1 MSPVIVRAAVP
12 EIDLSLLRFRVETNP
27 DGPAIDLVWDVPEQW
42 RGRSVPSLTIVRRE
56 RRFPGR
62 GRRGVVAVT
71 AGPADRADGRTV
83 FAAESFDYDLEETQ
97 EELLD
102 GVAVRTTRQYLF
114 RGEPRDR
121 VLVRSIRR
129 ELDATWQD
137 IVRETVRVVDRADLV
152 AQATYYYTAF
162 ETPSGR
168 YSRATQG
175 SALATGRAGPRL
187 FEQLPRIDRRRDTE
201 LPAPATVAR
210 AYRGQGQLERF
221 LGGFEAH
228 CDMLHGYVESLRDLH
243 VPRAVDS
250 RLLGALAH
258 LIGWKLKD
266 YLDEDGQRNEIAFAP
281 QVYQT
286 VGTIPNLAAMV
297 NRLTGWDA
305 TVWEF
310 ARNVVL
316 TWDRTRRER
325 LDAGPAYLDGSARPV
340 ADPQG
345 TLPPTLDTKPNPRG
359 SLDVNDA
366 ASMFALRNRSP
377 GDTNCYTYDCGV
389 PDGLGGYDRSDA
401 VLYNRETLAVYVI
414 PEESSDVF
422 VLQQEADRIKA
433 ILRDFLPIGIRA
445 VFFVMPG
452 TVVEDPYDATRDAA
466 DSVTDAG
473 TLIEL
478 DHYGAGVDTHAD
490 TMAGWHWLVSN
501 VLAARTV
508 NTAVAPV
515 DTSWRTRHVG
525 VEAGP

>member
-1 MSPVIVRAAVP
+1 MSPVVTRAAP
-12 EIDLSLLRFRVETNP
+12 PAIDLSLLRFRVETNP

-42 RGRSVPSLTIVRRE
+42 RRRSAPSLTIVRRE

-62 GRRGVVAVT
+62 GRRGVVAVN
-71 AGPADRADGRTV
+71 AGPADLADGRTV
-83 FAAESFDYDLEETQ
+83 FAAQSFEYDLEETQ
-97 EELLD
+97 DELLD
-102 GVAVRTTRQYLF
+102 GLAVRTTRQYLF

-129 ELDATWQD
+129 ELDASWQT
-137 IVRETVRVVDRADLV
+137 ILRETVRVVDRADLV
-152 AQATYYYTAF
+152 TQTTYYYTAF

-175 SALATGRAGPRL
+175 SALVTGSGGPRL
-187 FEQLPRIDRRRDTE
+187 FEQLPRIDQRRDTE
-201 LPAPATVAR
+201 LPAPSTVAN
-210 AYRGQGQLERF
+210 ADRGKGQLERF
-221 LGGFEAH
+221 LGVFEAH
-228 CDMLHGYVESLRDLH
+228 CDMLHGQVESLRELH
-243 VPRAVDS
+243 VPRSVDS
-250 RLLGALAH
+250 RLLGPLAH

-266 YLDEDGQRNEIAFAP
+266 YLDEDGQRNEIAYAP
-281 QVYQT
+281 RVYQT

-316 TWDRTRRER
+316 TWDGSRRER

-340 ADPQG
+340 ADQ
-345 TLPPTLDTKPNPRG
+345 PPTLDTKATPRG

-377 GDTNCYTYDCGV
+377 GDTNCYSYDCGT
-389 PDGLGGYDRSDA
+389 PDGLGGYSRSDA

-433 ILRDFLPIGIRA
+433 ILRDFLPIGVRA

-452 TVVEDPYDATRDAA
+452 TVVEDPYDATHDAA
-466 DSVTDAG
+466 DSATDVA
-473 TLIEL
+473 TLLEL
-478 DHYGAGVDTHAD
+478 EQYGAGDDAVKD
-490 TMAGWHWLVSN
+490 TMAGWHWLVTN
-501 VLAARTV
+501 LPAARSV